1 MKIFS
6 NPHLDKIHSALT
18 DYKSFLKFK
27 FYFSIELS
35 GEDDEFQYG
44 DKDYIPIP
52 IIEVSGIL
60 FREAR
65 IHPHELDFGEFDQ
78 QGNFLVMGGSEF
90 GKIFLCDTQTSKSGG
105 MGPPSMIGGGH
116 NTRKKGTF
124 KPSFGSPNE
133 EKVAVEESLPTDDED
148 DKKYFKVCH
157 YVRFEGQMLD
167 LSFVNKTLI
176 ALTSTPSEDV
186 VGATNESEQ
195 VRFSGNFIIN

>member
-1 MKIFS
+1 MYLFS
-6 NPHLDKIHSALT
+6 F
-18 DYKSFLKFK
+18 FLQKF
-27 FYFSIELS
+27 FIEFS
-35 GEDDEFQYG
+35 GEDEFRDE
-44 DKDYIPIP
+44 KDYIPTP
-52 IIEVSGIL
+52 TIEVTGIL

-90 GKIFLCDTQTSKSGG
+90 GKIFLCDTQTSKSG
-105 MGPPSMIGGGH
+105 MGPPSTTSSMIGGGH
-116 NTRKKGTF
+116 TRKKGTF
-124 KPSFGSPNE
+124 KPSFGSPNDAPLASKE
-133 EKVAVEESLPTDDED
+133 AEDSLPADVDED
-148 DKKYFKVCH
+148 DQKYFKVCH

-195 VRFSGNFIIN
+195 VRFSGNDEVS